1 MSMKTLPQA
10 PMWER
15 PAGMSFYLSPRALS
29 SWNPQIVAAERDSD
43 RSIGIYDPIGADY
56 YTGEGVTSKRIAAA
70 LRSMGQG
77 PVVVNINSPGGD
89 LFEGLAI
96 YNLLRDHP
104 GEVTV
109 KVLGVAASAA
119 SIIAMAGDKVQIAKS
134 AFFMVHNAW
143 VAVVGNRNDLSELV
157 KTLEGF
163 DAAMADIYSAKTGL
177 SKQKVAALMDA
188 DSWIGG
194 DDAIEYGFAD
204 ELIDADQSSKV
215 ERSKA
220 LTVRRVE
227 SALRASGLSKSEAVK
242 LIAELKSSAGDS
254 AGGGE
259 GEPTQAIEFDALSA
273 TAELARS
280 LTRILN

>member
-1 MSMKTLPQA
+1 MSIKTLPQA

-15 PAGMSFYLSPRALS
+15 PPGMSFHLSPRALS

-56 YTGEGVTSKRIAAA
+56 FTGEGVTSKRIAAA
-70 LRSMGQG
+70 LRSMGKG

-96 YNLLRDHP
+96 YNMLRDHP

-143 VAVVGNRNDLSELV
+143 VAVVGNRNDLSELA

-163 DAAMADIYSAKTGL
+163 DAAMAGIYSAKTGM

-194 DDAIEYGFAD
+194 DDAIEHGFAD
-204 ELIDADQSSKV
+204 ELIEADRSSKA

-227 SALRASGLSKSEAVK
+227 SALRAAGLSKSEAVK
-242 LIAELKSSAGDS
+242 LIAELKSSAGDP

-259 GEPTQAIEFDALSA
+259 GEPTQAIESGALSA
-273 TAELARS
+273 AAELARS
-280 LTRILN
+280 LTRVLN

>member
-1 MSMKTLPQA
+1 
-10 PMWER
+10 
-15 PAGMSFYLSPRALS
+15 MSFHLSPRALS

-56 YTGEGVTSKRIAAA
+56 YTGEGVTAKRIAAA
-70 LRSMGQG
+70 LRAMGKG

-143 VAVVGNRNDLSELV
+143 VAVVGNRNDLSELA

-163 DAAMADIYSAKTGL
+163 DAAMAGIYSAKTGM

-188 DSWIGG
+188 ESWIGG
-194 DDAIEYGFAD
+194 DDAIEHGFAD
-204 ELIDADQSSKV
+204 ELIEVDRSSKA
-215 ERSKA
+215 ERSKAKA

-227 SALRASGLSKSEAVK
+227 SALRAAGLSKSEAVK
-242 LIAELKSSAGDS
+242 LIAELKSSAGDP

-259 GEPTQAIEFDALSA
+259 GEPTPAIESGALSA
-273 TAELARS
+273 AAELARS
-280 LTRILN
+280 LTRVLN